1 MKLNKILIYL
11 LFICLAFGQLQQLG
25 IFYLHDLIVAALIIL
40 NLRSIYFP
48 RPLLIFSAV
57 CLISLFLNP
66 LKLSFPALL
75 ASSLYLIRFLAYAA
89 LYPIFKAVKI
99 KLQPILKTF
108 ILVLAGSGLL
118 QYFFLPDTR
127 WLAASGWDDHYFRA
141 ISTLFD
147 PNYFG
152 SLLVL
157 GLILFNF
164 KLWPSLLLLVT
175 LFLTYS
181 RSSYLSLLVVI
192 ISYVILKRRFK
203 YLLLGLVF
211 LVIPFLPRPAGEGV
225 KLERLFSITQRL
237 DNYRFSF
244 TAFSRHPLF
253 GIGFNTL
260 KYLRQDFDSHAA
272 GGLDSSLLFV
282 LVTTGAVGFIAYLNF
297 LKSLWSNSLLVKLT
311 LITLLTH
318 SLFQNTLFYPWHL
331 IWLWSVLSL
340 QGENL

>member
-11 LFICLAFGQLQQLG
+11 LFTCLAFGQLQQLG
-25 IFYLHDLIVAALIIL
+25 IFYLHDLVVALLIIL
-40 NLRSIYFP
+40 NLKSIRFSKA
-48 RPLLIFSAV
+48 LLIFSFV
-57 CLISLFLNP
+57 CLVSLLLNP
-66 LKLSFPALL
+66 LKLPLEALGL
-75 ASSLYLIRFLAYAA
+75 SSLYLVRFMAYAA
-89 LYPIFKAVKI
+89 LYPIFKASKI
-99 KLQPILKTF
+99 KLQPILKIF
-108 ILVLAGSGLL
+108 ILVLAGLGLL

-152 SLLVL
+152 GLLVL

-164 KLWPSLLLLVT
+164 KLWPSLLLLIT

-181 RSSYLSLLVVI
+181 RSSYLALILTAFYWAIVNHKIKLFFLGFSALCLV
-192 ISYVILKRRFK
+192 
-203 YLLLGLVF
+203 LV
-211 LVIPFLPRPAGEGV
+211 LLPRPAGEGV
-225 KLERLFSITQRL
+225 KLERVFSITQRL
-237 DNYRFSF
+237 ENYRFSV
-244 TAFSRHPLF
+244 TTFSQHPVF

-260 KYLRQDFDSHAA
+260 KYLRQDFNSNAA

-311 LITLLTH
+311 LVALLTH

-331 IWLWSVLSL
+331 IWLWSVVDS
-340 QGENL
+340 